1 MTQPE
6 FRAALLDPNA
16 PPPAGLSDPQGRPA
30 GRRFDVYRNN
40 VTQGLTDALTTSFPI
55 LVKLLGEEFFRAMAR
70 QYQRAHPPT
79 SPLMMFYG
87 NEMPAF
93 LEVFAP
99 VAHLGYLP
107 DVARLELAL
116 RHSYHAAD
124 HAPVAPETLAALAP
138 EEFLAA
144 RLTLAPSL
152 RLIRSGWPLHAI
164 WRANTEPNSPDPE
177 ARAEDVLVTRI
188 NYDPRPQLLPQSAAP
203 FLEALIRG
211 NSVAEAIT
219 TAEEFDLTTMLS
231 LLLSTQ
237 SIAAISLEETP

>member
-1 MTQPE
+1 MTQPQ

-16 PPPAGLSDPQGRPA
+16 PPPPGLTDPQGRPA

-55 LVKLLGEEFFRAMAR
+55 LVKLLGEAFFRAMAR
-70 QYQRAHPPT
+70 HYLRAHPPT

-87 NEMPAF
+87 DNMPAF
-93 LEVFAP
+93 LETFAP
-99 VAHLGYLP
+99 AAHLGYLP

-124 HAPVAPETLAALAP
+124 HTPVRAEALAALAP
-138 EEFLAA
+138 EVFLAA

-152 RLIRSGWPLHAI
+152 RLIRSDWPLHAI
-164 WRANTEPNSPDPE
+164 WRVNTEPGAPNPE
-177 ARAEDVLVTRI
+177 ARAEDVLITRVAF
-188 NYDPRPQLLPQSAAP
+188 DPTPQLLPQGAAP

-211 NSVAEAIT
+211 NSVAEAIAP
-219 TAEEFDLTTMLS
+219 AEEFNLTATLS

-237 SIAAISLEETP
+237 SIAALTLEETP

>member
-6 FRAALLDPNA
+6 FRAAVLDPNA
-16 PPPAGLSDPQGRPA
+16 PPPSGLTDPQGRPA

-40 VTQGLTDALTTSFPI
+40 VTQGLTDALIASFPI
-55 LVKLLGEEFFRAMAR
+55 LVKLLGEDFFRAMAR
-70 QYQRAHPPT
+70 QYLRAHPPT

-87 NEMPAF
+87 DDMPAF
-93 LEVFAP
+93 LQTFAP

-107 DVARLELAL
+107 DVARLENAL
-116 RHSYHAAD
+116 RHSYHAAN

-138 EEFLAA
+138 EAFLGA

-152 RLIRSGWPLHAI
+152 RLIRSDWPLHAI
-164 WRANTEPNSPDPE
+164 WCANTDPNAPDPE

-188 NYDPRPQLLPQSAAP
+188 GFDPKPQLLSQGAAP
-203 FLEALIRG
+203 FLHALIHG
-211 NSVAEAIT
+211 NSVAEAIGF
-219 TAEEFDLTTMLS
+219 AEEFDLSEVLS